1 MMKLLIVGD
10 PRGNHTLAATKRYP
24 AESITVWEHPD
35 NFYTLQQIS
44 DKITVTHF
52 FDSND
57 MNFDRLIGNPPYDGG
72 LYCDFMKIASDYL
85 VEGGEFDLL
94 LPSYTFTRK
103 KSMKVCRDNIKLTS
117 VDLTVGEHFRN
128 VINGTWVARFRGT
141 VGKTGNDEFDLTMTN
156 GQTIKTRLS
165 DINPTT
171 QKFIKPN
178 GMTSVDYGVVRK
190 VLDGSIKFES
200 HKETPIHNKSFCY
213 LRPTLKYVAQ
223 PHPAAG
229 SFNLHGVCNEWT
241 PDVKNGWYIQTESDD
256 VSESVFKIYT
266 ESKLFNFVNWLMVS
280 DFPMVGKDYISML
293 PDVSGLT
300 YKNESDLYEQ
310 FELTSD
316 EIERIESIFP

>member
-1 MMKLLIVGD
+1 MTALYLAKEPGKGVRDDLTRISGEVVVVDCLNAYGD
-10 PRGNHTLAATKRYP
+10 YYTKKGYNTI
-24 AESITVWEHPD
+24 SIT
-35 NFYTLQQIS
+35 Q
-44 DKITVTHF
+44 F
-52 FDSND
+52 FDLNG
-57 MNFDRLIGNPPYDGG
+57 MKFDRLIGNPPYDNGM
-72 LYCDFMKIASDYL
+72 YCDFMRIASDCL
-85 VEGGEFDLL
+85 IEGGEFDLL

-103 KSMKVCRDNIKLTS
+103 KSMKACRDNVKLTS
-117 VDLTVGEHFRN
+117 VDLTVGEYFRD

-141 VGKTGNDEFDLTMTN
+141 IGQTGNDEFDLTMTD

-178 GMTSVDYGVVRK
+178 GMTSVDYSVVRK
-190 VLDGSIKFES
+190 VLSGSIKFES
-200 HKETPIHNKSFCY
+200 HKDTPITNKSFCY
-213 LRPTLKYVAQ
+213 LRPTLKYVAK

-241 PDVKNGWYIQTESDD
+241 PDVKNGWYIQTENDD

-280 DFPMVGKDYISML
+280 DFPMVGKDYISSL
-293 PDVSGLT
+293 PDVTGLI

-310 FELTSD
+310 FGLTRE
-316 EIERIESIFP
+316 EIDRVESIL